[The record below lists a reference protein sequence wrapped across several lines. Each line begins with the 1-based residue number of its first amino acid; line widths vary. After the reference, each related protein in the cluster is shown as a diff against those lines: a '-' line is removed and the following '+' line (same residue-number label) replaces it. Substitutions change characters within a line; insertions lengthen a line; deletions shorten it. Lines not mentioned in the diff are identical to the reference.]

1 MDVTLLFLIPI
12 LTLILSFIIYD
23 LYNYFKNNRQNIIY
37 PQERIVHINSLVT
50 PTQKVMI

>member
-23 LYNYFKNNRQNIIY
+23 LYNYFKNIRQNIIY
-37 PQERIVHINSLVT
+37 PQEHGIHINSLVT